1 MVSREPAVAGMFYPD
16 EPKALQEQVDGLL
29 STTNGPTLIPKALI
43 VPHAGYIYS
52 GAIAASAYQLL
63 KPIAHRL
70 SRVVLLGPS
79 HHVPLNG
86 LAAPSATTFC
96 TPLGDI
102 PVDHNGIAALL
113 KLSLIN
119 IRDEAHQ
126 FEHSLEVQL
135 PFLQQILGEF
145 LLLPLVV
152 GNAKP
157 EQVAEVLRC
166 TWGGD
171 ETLVVIS
178 SDLSHYHPYQ
188 EAQRLDQETTTMIE
202 QLDGRITGSQA
213 CGCNAINGLLRLAN
227 NERMSIK
234 TIDLKNSWDSI
245 TSSYTNE
252 NSVKKNAE
260 DRDRVVG
267 YGAYAIY

>member
-1 MVSREPAVAGMFYPD
+1 MLSREPAVAGMFYPD
-16 EPKALQEQVDGLL
+16 NPKTLQEQVDSFL
-29 STTNGPTLIPKALI
+29 STTNEPTLIPKALI

-79 HHVPLNG
+79 HHVPLSG

-102 PVDHNGIAALL
+102 PVDQNGIAALL

-119 IRDEAHQ
+119 IKDEAHQ

-135 PFLQQILGEF
+135 PFLQRIMNDFQ
-145 LLLPLVV
+145 LLPLVV

-157 EQVAEVLRC
+157 DQVAEVLRC
-166 TWGGD
+166 AWGGD

-188 EAQRLDQETTTMIE
+188 EAQRLDQETTAMIE

-234 TIDLKNSWDSI
+234 TIDLKNSWDAI
-245 TSSYTNE
+245 TSSYTNGSSVTKNTE
-252 NSVKKNAE
+252 N
-260 DRDRVVG
+260 RDRVVG